1 MNRDKL
7 GRERKRSQGGA
18 GPKPLPNKTNGS
30 ITGILKAED
39 SPEFADKASQ
49 EFWMLARKTME
60 KLGILEKGYAPILE
74 IAARI
79 WGRIEQAREDIE
91 IYGRVIQD
99 DKGGI
104 KRSPAMLTLEKAE
117 ASMKSYLSELGLTPS
132 AQAKFGGSTE
142 EEDPILQL
150 LKRRA

>member
-1 MNRDKL
+1 
-7 GRERKRSQGGA
+7 
-18 GPKPLPNKTNGS
+18 
-30 ITGILKAED
+30 
-39 SPEFADKASQ
+39 
-49 EFWMLARKTME
+49 MLARKTME